1 MNNGIS
7 LFGLVNLLRQPVFL
21 SAITS
26 WFVAQFAKALISLLR
41 HPSGSFKEVLVTLFW
56 KTGGMPSSHS
66 ALSVAITTSIA
77 YTSGMLSDIF
87 VLSFFFTM
95 VLMIGISLGGP
106 KVNPKAFIFEKGMF
120 KVDYLNQE
128 LYFYHNAALP
138 KEIDYNRIVKGVEAG
153 DVLKIK
159 INKDEPLK
167 LELKSFVDSILE
179 DKEIV
184 TRGEDG
190 LKALEIAQK
199 IIESANKNEI
209 VELK

>member
-95 VLMIGISLGGP
+95 VVIRDAVGVRRAAGLQARAINQLGTELAKHCSTPFTPVKEVHGHTMPQIIVGGLMGF
-106 KVNPKAFIFEKGMF
+106 FI
-120 KVDYLNQE
+120 
-128 LYFYHNAALP
+128 ALA
-138 KEIDYNRIVKGVEAG
+138 VCT
-153 DVLKIK
+153 L
-159 INKDEPLK
+159 
-167 LELKSFVDSILE
+167 
-179 DKEIV
+179 
-184 TRGEDG
+184 
-190 LKALEIAQK
+190 
-199 IIESANKNEI
+199 
-209 VELK
+209 